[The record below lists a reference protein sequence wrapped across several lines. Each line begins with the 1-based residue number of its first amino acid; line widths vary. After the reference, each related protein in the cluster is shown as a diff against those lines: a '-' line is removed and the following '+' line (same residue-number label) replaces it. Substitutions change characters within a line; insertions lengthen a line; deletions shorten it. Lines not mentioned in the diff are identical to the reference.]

1 MMLSTILDKIINTSI
16 DKEGDIL
23 KEQGFYDF
31 PFISGLKNIVEQ
43 NDIALQH
50 VFKGKIRGC
59 FLIDIKNQVM
69 KVLGWNNL
77 IKYYDFSWSNEKII
91 TGTGAAVEYDI
102 CRMIVGIHRA
112 NSIFLVNTEIRRNEK
127 SKRYKQ
133 QLISETIEKIK
144 LRLYGSAHFR
154 NRLLFQGEEFI
165 YYPLPYELFAMSIKM
180 NELVMNVGKCSQL
193 YYGVVYNCISALSLL
208 EDNLLG
214 TSYPLC
220 RGAIEMYFK
229 LLLLVSQPESDNWY
243 EKFRNFEIEYSCK
256 RTYPKEFSELFEKR
270 TCESS
275 KGKANYLHFGW
286 VDFID
291 GYHEIVNKYPYSI
304 SGICSFVKMKSDD
317 KILGLEWLEKF
328 YKECHAYTHG
338 SIQTAK
344 YPVLH
349 YFEISIVLYYIIR
362 ETFLLLCKESN
373 EEAIIDG
380 HDIISMIDRDFKVLY
395 DQYINRSIENFEK
408 YYNLA
413 LTES

>member
-1 MMLSTILDKIINTSI
+1 MLSTILDKIINTSI

-220 RGAIEMYFK
+220 RGAIGMYFK
-229 LLLLVSQPESDNWY
+229 LYWYHSRNLTIGMRSLEILRLSILV
-243 EKFRNFEIEYSCK
+243 
-256 RTYPKEFSELFEKR
+256 
-270 TCESS
+270 
-275 KGKANYLHFGW
+275 KGHIQKNLANYLKNVH
-286 VDFID
+286 VKAQRARQITFILD
-291 GYHEIVNKYPYSI
+291 GL
-304 SGICSFVKMKSDD
+304 
-317 KILGLEWLEKF
+317 IL
-328 YKECHAYTHG
+328 
-338 SIQTAK
+338 
-344 YPVLH
+344 
-349 YFEISIVLYYIIR
+349 
-362 ETFLLLCKESN
+362 
-373 EEAIIDG
+373 
-380 HDIISMIDRDFKVLY
+380 
-395 DQYINRSIENFEK
+395 
-408 YYNLA
+408 
-413 LTES
+413 